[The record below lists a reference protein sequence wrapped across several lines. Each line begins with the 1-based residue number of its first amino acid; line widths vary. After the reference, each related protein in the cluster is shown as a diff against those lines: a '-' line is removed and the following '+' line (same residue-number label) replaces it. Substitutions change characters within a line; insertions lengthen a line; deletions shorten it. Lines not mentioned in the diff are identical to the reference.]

1 MSFIARRWQA
11 FIEARS
17 PRRDALTLTQRNLYI
32 VPSKGGWGYTVVVL
46 VLLLAAI
53 NEQLNLGYALAFLL
67 GGVGLSGMSRS
78 HGNLRGLRLSLG
90 PLGGV
95 HAGQTLSIPVLLDA
109 TTHPQGCWG
118 VTLDAPGQPPT
129 LAEVAAGH
137 QQTVHVQ
144 LAGAA
149 RGWLNLPRLQILSRY
164 PLGLFSVW
172 GYWRPAQP
180 LLIWPALEAL
190 PPPLPTVGGGD
201 EATGVSQPLSSG
213 QDEQLRE
220 WRQGDSLRQVAWKK
234 SATRLVS
241 GLSPVSRDGTERVR
255 HDRWLTWEDTVGLA
269 PEARLSR
276 LAAWLVLAEQEA
288 QHDAGPYGLKMPGQ
302 EVPCSMGPAH
312 LKACLDLLGGWGQ
325 SPPAPSERGLKP

>member
-17 PRRDALTLTQRNLYI
+17 PRRDVQVLNQRNLYI
-32 VPSKGGWGYTVVVL
+32 VPSKGGWGYAGVVL

-90 PLGGV
+90 SLEGV

-109 TTHPQGCWG
+109 TTHPHGCWG
-118 VTLDAPGQPPT
+118 VVIEAPGQPPT
-129 LAEVAAGH
+129 LTEVAAGH
-137 QQTVHVQ
+137 QQLVHVQ
-144 LAGAA
+144 LQGAT
-149 RGWLNLPRLQILSRY
+149 RGWLSLPRVRILSRY

-180 LLIWPALEAL
+180 LLIWPALETQ
-190 PPPLPTVGGGD
+190 PPPLPTMDGGD

-234 SATRLVS
+234 SATRLAS

-255 HDRWLTWEDTVGLA
+255 HDRWLRWDDTIGLN

-288 QHDAGPYGLKMPGQ
+288 QLDAGPYGLKMPGQ
-302 EVPCSMGPAH
+302 TLPCSLGPAH
-312 LKACLDLLGGWGQ
+312 LKACLDLLGSWGHV
-325 SPPAPSERGLKP
+325 PPETHARGHLP